1 MVTVAAA
8 VQLLS
13 KLMVVLWVLGPTAPQ
28 WLVLA
33 ALVPPEVLGPLA
45 LKTWQVAQLYQLCPC
60 TLQLSLCSL
69 SLLSSPPPPCALF
82 SCLLCSVSHLPDP
95 IPPLCVLLGCLWWLS
110 PPLLPSLLSR
120 LYVTSS
126 PCCRSD
132 DDQK

>member
-69 SLLSSPPPPCALF
+69 SPPPVCTLQLSAVLRVPPPRSHPTPVCTLRLSLVVVATSAAF
-82 SCLLCSVSHLPDP
+82 TAESSLC
-95 IPPLCVLLGCLWWLS
+95 
-110 PPLLPSLLSR
+110 
-120 LYVTSS
+120 
-126 PCCRSD
+126 
-132 DDQK
+132 DQLTML